1 MSARGLT
8 QRFVALRKDAQRIAP
23 GMPVHLW
30 LADDDYFPNKRDYA
44 FCLDEH
50 GTKFI
55 AGGRK
60 LLRANPDRQE
70 AILRHEFGHALD
82 YHLGKKLDAMYR
94 GLPQTAE
101 RRADA
106 IAEAVWGDRI
116 LYDKDTVQSLRH
128 GVFPRPRR
136 LGL

>member
-1 MSARGLT
+1 MSAERLV
-8 QRFVALRKDAQRIAP
+8 QRFDALRDDAQRIAP
-23 GMPVHLW
+23 GMPVFLW
-30 LADDDYFPNKRDYA
+30 LANDDYFPNKRDYA

-50 GTKFI
+50 GVKFI

-82 YHLGKKLDAMYR
+82 YHLGDKLDEMYR
-94 GLPQTAE
+94 DLPQTPE

-106 IAEAVWGDRI
+106 IAEAVWGDPV
-116 LYDKDTVQSLRH
+116 LYDKDTVQSLQH
-128 GVFPRPRR
+128 GVTPRPRK